1 MNNNK
6 AVPLLIPAHLS
17 GDLWGGFAAMLVAL
31 PSAIAFGVTI
41 FSPLGAAFG
50 AQGALAGMLGVTI
63 LGFVAAAFGGT
74 QRLISAPCAPAA
86 AVLTAVTIELSRQ
99 SNEPSA
105 IVISLFLIA
114 LTCGLIQIAFGLLQV
129 GKLIR
134 FMPYTV
140 VSGYLSGV
148 GLIIVISQLPKWL
161 SLPKGLKL
169 IDGIWQPHLWQVT
182 SIAIGIATALAMVL
196 APKFSKRIPAV
207 IQGLLA
213 GVLVYWLLAWS
224 AFPELRSLENNS
236 FIIGPLAADPAA
248 LFNNLQQSL
257 EQLLHPNLPPLE
269 QIMIPALTLAI
280 LLSID
285 TLKTCVVLD
294 ALTGSRHNSNRELIG
309 QGLGNLS
316 ASLLGGTPGAGT
328 MGATLVNKASGGTTR
343 LSGVFQGLW
352 SLIAILVLTPLIAWV
367 PIASLA
373 ALLVVIGVKMIDW
386 KSLAF
391 ARSKE
396 TFVDFVVILAV
407 VVVANT
413 VGLIAASGL
422 GVGLAIL
429 LFIREQIHSTTV
441 RKKLYG
447 NQLFSKHFRTNSE
460 RQILQRDGQHT
471 VIYELQGSLFF
482 GTTDQL
488 YLAIE
493 PEIDRA
499 RYVLLDFF
507 RVQSID
513 ITAAHMIE
521 RIRNRLAE
529 NKTTLVLSRLPERLP
544 SGRDLRSYMD
554 HLGLTHD
561 GSTQIV
567 NEMSDGLEWIENQ
580 LLEKAEVLSTQSKA
594 LALNEFE
601 IFKGMDAKTLSV
613 LTSCVT
619 QQHIPANTC
628 IFQANSP
635 GEELMLIASG
645 QIKITLS
652 IGKNTIV
659 HLATLGR
666 GQFFGEMSFLDRQVH
681 SADVY
686 AQTDV
691 ELLIMTRTDFDRIS
705 ASNPTLT
712 AQVMQSIAIA
722 IATRLRHTN
731 SDLLQIR
738 E

>member
-1 MNNNK
+1 
-6 AVPLLIPAHLS
+6 
-17 GDLWGGFAAMLVAL
+17 
-31 PSAIAFGVTI
+31 
-41 FSPLGAAFG
+41 
-50 AQGALAGMLGVTI
+50 
-63 LGFVAAAFGGT
+63 
-74 QRLISAPCAPAA
+74 
-86 AVLTAVTIELSRQ
+86 
-99 SNEPSA
+99 
-105 IVISLFLIA
+105 
-114 LTCGLIQIAFGLLQV
+114 
-129 GKLIR
+129 
-134 FMPYTV
+134 MPYTV

-213 GVLVYWLLAWS
+213 GVLVYWVLAWS

-248 LFNNLQQSL
+248 LFENLQQSL

-269 QIMIPALTLAI
+269 QIIIPALTLAI

-352 SLIAILVLTPLIAWV
+352 SLIAILVLTPFIAWV

-391 ARSKE
+391 AGSKE

-413 VGLIAASGL
+413 IGLIAASGL

-441 RKKLYG
+441 RKKSYG
-447 NQLFSKHFRTNSE
+447 NQLFSKHFRTNAE

-529 NKTTLVLSRLPERLP
+529 NQTTLVLSRLPERLP

-554 HLGLTHD
+554 HLRLTHD

-580 LLEKAEVLSTQSKA
+580 LLEKAQVLSTQSKA

-601 IFKGMDAKTLSV
+601 IFKDMDAKTLSE
-613 LTSCVT
+613 LSSCMT

-628 IFQANSP
+628 IFKANSP
-635 GEELMLIASG
+635 GEELMFIASG

>member
-1 MNNNK
+1 MNINNVK
-6 AVPLLIPAHLS
+6 NRVTPAHLS

-41 FSPLGAAFG
+41 FSPLGSTFG
-50 AQGALAGMLGVTI
+50 AQGALAGMLGVTV
-63 LGFVAAAFGGT
+63 LGFVAAVFGGT

-99 SNEPSA
+99 AIGPST
-105 IVISLFLIA
+105 IVISLFLIS
-114 LTCGLIQIAFGLLQV
+114 LTCGLFQIAFGLLQF

-134 FMPYTV
+134 FIPYTV

-161 SLPKGLKL
+161 SLPKEIKL
-169 IDGIWQPHLWQVT
+169 IDGIWQPHLWQIS
-182 SIAIGIATALAMVL
+182 SIAIGVATALAMVL
-196 APKFSKRIPAV
+196 APKLSKRIPAV

-213 GVLVYWLLAWS
+213 GALVYWLLAWT

-236 FIIGPLAADPAA
+236 FIIGPLAADPGA
-248 LFNNLQQSL
+248 LFDNLGQLL
-257 EQLLHPNLPPLE
+257 EQLLHPNLLTLE
-269 QIMIPALTLAI
+269 RIMIPALTLAI

-285 TLKTCVVLD
+285 TLKTSVVLD

-316 ASLLGGTPGAGT
+316 ASLLGGTLGAGT

-352 SLIAILVLTPLIAWV
+352 SLIAILVLIPFIAWI

-396 TFVDFVVILAV
+396 TFVDFLVILS
-407 VVVANT
+407 VALIANML
-413 VGLIAASGL
+413 GLIAATAL

-447 NQLFSKHFRTNSE
+447 NQLFSKHFRTNAE
-460 RQILQRDGQHT
+460 REILQRDGQHT

-513 ITAAHMIE
+513 ITAAQMIE

-529 NKTTLVLSRLPERLP
+529 KNTILVLSRLPERLP
-544 SGRDLRSYMD
+544 SGRDLRSYID
-554 HLGLTHD
+554 RLRLTHD

-567 NEMSDGLEWIENQ
+567 NEMSDGLEWIENN
-580 LLEKAEVLSTQSKA
+580 LLENAGAFSTQSKS
-594 LALNEFE
+594 LALDEFE
-601 IFKGMDAKTLSV
+601 IFKGMDAKTLST

-619 QQHIPANTC
+619 QKNIPANTC
-628 IFQANSP
+628 IFEANSP

-645 QIKITLS
+645 QIKITFS
-652 IGKNTIV
+652 ISKNTIV
-659 HLATLGR
+659 HLATLSR

-686 AQTDV
+686 TQTDV
-691 ELLIMTRTDFDRIS
+691 QLFILTRTDFDRIS
-705 ASNPTLT
+705 DSNPMLT

-722 IATRLRHTN
+722 MATRLRHTN
-731 SDLLQIR
+731 SDLIQIR

>member
-1 MNNNK
+1 
-6 AVPLLIPAHLS
+6 
-17 GDLWGGFAAMLVAL
+17 MLVAL

-41 FSPLGAAFG
+41 FSPLGSTFG
-50 AQGALAGMLGVTI
+50 AQGALAGMLGVTV
-63 LGFVAAAFGGT
+63 LGFVAASFGGT

-86 AVLTAVTIELSRQ
+86 AILTAVTIELSRQ
-99 SNEPSA
+99 AIEPSS

-114 LTCGLIQIAFGLLQV
+114 LTCGLLQIAFGLLQI

-161 SLPKGLKL
+161 SLPKGIKL
-169 IDGIWQPHLWQVT
+169 IDGIWQPHLWQIT

-196 APKFSKRIPAV
+196 SPKFSKRIPAV

-213 GVLVYWLLAWS
+213 GVLVYWVLAWS

-248 LFNNLQQSL
+248 LFENLQQSL
-257 EQLLHPNLPPLE
+257 GQLFHPNLPPLE
-269 QIMIPALTLAI
+269 QIIIPALTLAI

-352 SLIAILVLTPLIAWV
+352 SLIAILVLTPFIAWV

-441 RKKLYG
+441 RKKSYG
-447 NQLFSKHFRTNSE
+447 NQLFSKHFRTNAE

-529 NKTTLVLSRLPERLP
+529 NQTTLVLSRLPERLP

-554 HLGLTHD
+554 HLRLTHD

-580 LLEKAEVLSTQSKA
+580 LLEKAQVLSTQSKT

-601 IFKGMDAKTLSV
+601 IFKDMDVKTLSE
-613 LTSCVT
+613 LTSCMT

-628 IFQANSP
+628 IFKANSP
-635 GEELMLIASG
+635 GEELMFIASG

-681 SADVY
+681 STDVY
-686 AQTDV
+686 TQTDV

-712 AQVMQSIAIA
+712 AQVMQSIAVA

>member
-1 MNNNK
+1 MNVK
-6 AVPLLIPAHLS
+6 HGVMPVHLS

-41 FSPLGAAFG
+41 FSPLGSTFG
-50 AQGALAGMLGVTI
+50 AQGALAGMLGVTV

-86 AVLTAVTIELSRQ
+86 AILTAVTIELSRQ
-99 SNEPSA
+99 AIEPST

-114 LTCGLIQIAFGLLQV
+114 LTCGLLQIAFGFLQI

-161 SLPKGLKL
+161 SLPKGIKL
-169 IDGIWQPHLWQVT
+169 IDGIWQPHLWQIN

-213 GVLVYWLLAWS
+213 GVLVYWVLAWS

-248 LFNNLQQSL
+248 LFENLQQSL
-257 EQLLHPNLPPLE
+257 GQLFHPNLPPLE
-269 QIMIPALTLAI
+269 QIIIPALTLAI

-352 SLIAILVLTPLIAWV
+352 SLIAILVLTPFIAWV

-396 TFVDFVVILAV
+396 TFVDFVIILAV

-441 RKKLYG
+441 RKKSYG
-447 NQLFSKHFRTNSE
+447 NQLFSKHFRTNAE

-529 NKTTLVLSRLPERLP
+529 NQTTLVLSRLPERLP

-554 HLGLTHD
+554 HLRLTRD

-580 LLEKAEVLSTQSKA
+580 LLEKAQVLSTQSKT

-601 IFKGMDAKTLSV
+601 IFKDMDVKTLSE
-613 LTSCVT
+613 LTTCMT
-619 QQHIPANTC
+619 QKHIPANTC
-628 IFQANSP
+628 IFKANSP

-686 AQTDV
+686 TQTDV

-731 SDLLQIR
+731 SDLIQIR

>member
-1 MNNNK
+1 MNNSK
-6 AVPLLIPAHLS
+6 AIPRLIPAHLS

-41 FSPLGAAFG
+41 FSPLGSGFG
-50 AQGALAGMLGVTI
+50 AQGALAGMLGVTV
-63 LGFVAAAFGGT
+63 LGLVAATFGGT

-86 AVLTAVTIELSRQ
+86 AILTAVTIELSRQ
-99 SNEPSA
+99 AIEPGA

-114 LTCGLIQIAFGLLQV
+114 ITCGLIQIVFGLLQV

-161 SLPKGLKL
+161 SLPKGIKL
-169 IDGIWQPHLWQVT
+169 IDGIWQPHLWQFS
-182 SIAIGIATALAMVL
+182 SIAIGIASALAMIL

-213 GVLVYWLLAWS
+213 GVFVYWLLAWS

-248 LFNNLQQSL
+248 LFENLQQSL
-257 EQLLHPNLPPLE
+257 EQLFHPNLPPLE

-294 ALTGSRHNSNRELIG
+294 ALTGSRHNSNRELVG
-309 QGLGNLS
+309 QGLGNVS

-343 LSGVFQGLW
+343 LSGVLQGLW

-373 ALLVVIGVKMIDW
+373 ALLVVIGIKMIDW
-386 KSLAF
+386 KSIAF

-396 TFVDFVVILAV
+396 TFVDFVVILSV

-429 LFIREQIHSTTV
+429 LFIREQIHSATV
-441 RKKLYG
+441 RKKSYG
-447 NQLFSKHFRTNSE
+447 NQLFSKHFRTNAE
-460 RQILQRDGQHT
+460 RQILQQDGQQT

-529 NKTTLVLSRLPERLP
+529 KQTILVLSRLPERLP
-544 SGRDLRSYMD
+544 SGRDLRSYID
-554 HLGLTHD
+554 HLGLTND

-567 NEMSDGLEWIENQ
+567 NEMSDGLEWIENRI
-580 LLEKAEVLSTQSKA
+580 LEKAKIISAESKA

-601 IFKGMDAKTLSV
+601 IFKAMDEKTLSA
-613 LTSCVT
+613 LTSCMT

-635 GEELMLIASG
+635 GEELMLISSG
-645 QIKITLS
+645 KIKITLS
-652 IGKNTIV
+652 ISKNTIV

-666 GQFFGEMSFLDRQVH
+666 GQFFGEMSFLDRQGH

-705 ASNPTLT
+705 ASNPTIT

>member
-1 MNNNK
+1 
-6 AVPLLIPAHLS
+6 
-17 GDLWGGFAAMLVAL
+17 MLVAL

-41 FSPLGAAFG
+41 FSPLGATFG

-63 LGFVAAAFGGT
+63 LGFVAATFGGT

-86 AVLTAVTIELSRQ
+86 AILTAVTIELSRQ
-99 SNEPSA
+99 AIEPSA

-114 LTCGLIQIAFGLLQV
+114 LTCGLIQIAFGLLQI

-161 SLPKGLKL
+161 SLPRGIKL
-169 IDGIWQPHLWQVT
+169 IDGIWQPHLWQIT

-257 EQLLHPNLPPLE
+257 GQLLHPNLPPLE
-269 QIMIPALTLAI
+269 QIIIPALTLAI

-441 RKKLYG
+441 RKKSYG
-447 NQLFSKHFRTNSE
+447 NQLFSKHFRTNAE

-529 NKTTLVLSRLPERLP
+529 NKTTLVLSRLPKRLP
-544 SGRDLRSYMD
+544 SGCDLRSYMD
-554 HLGLTHD
+554 HLELTHD

-580 LLEKAEVLSTQSKA
+580 LLEKAQVLSTQSKA

-619 QQHIPANTC
+619 QQHIPASTC
-628 IFQANSP
+628 IFKANSP
-635 GEELMLIASG
+635 GEELMFIASG

-731 SDLLQIR
+731 SDLIQIR

>member
-1 MNNNK
+1 
-6 AVPLLIPAHLS
+6 
-17 GDLWGGFAAMLVAL
+17 MLVAL

-41 FSPLGAAFG
+41 FSPLGATFG

-63 LGFVAAAFGGT
+63 LGFVAATFGGT

-86 AVLTAVTIELSRQ
+86 AILTAVTIELSRQ
-99 SNEPSA
+99 AIEPSA

-114 LTCGLIQIAFGLLQV
+114 LTCGLIQIAFGLLQI

-161 SLPKGLKL
+161 SLPRGIKL
-169 IDGIWQPHLWQVT
+169 IDGIWQPHLWQIT

-248 LFNNLQQSL
+248 LFDNLQQSL
-257 EQLLHPNLPPLE
+257 GQLLHPNLPPLE
-269 QIMIPALTLAI
+269 QIIIPALTLAI

-441 RKKLYG
+441 RKKSYG
-447 NQLFSKHFRTNSE
+447 NQLFSKHFRTNAE

-554 HLGLTHD
+554 HLELTHD

-580 LLEKAEVLSTQSKA
+580 LLEKAQVLSTQSKA

-619 QQHIPANTC
+619 QQHIPASTC
-628 IFQANSP
+628 IFKANSP
-635 GEELMLIASG
+635 GEELMFIASG

-731 SDLLQIR
+731 SDLIQIR

>member
-1 MNNNK
+1 
-6 AVPLLIPAHLS
+6 
-17 GDLWGGFAAMLVAL
+17 MLVAL

-86 AVLTAVTIELSRQ
+86 AILTAVTIELSRQ
-99 SNEPSA
+99 AIDPST

-114 LTCGLIQIAFGLLQV
+114 LTCGLIQIAFGLLQI

-148 GLIIVISQLPKWL
+148 GLIIMISQLPKWL
-161 SLPKGLKL
+161 SLPKGIKL
-169 IDGIWQPHLWQVT
+169 IDGIWQPHLWQIT

-269 QIMIPALTLAI
+269 QIIIPALTLAI

-352 SLIAILVLTPLIAWV
+352 SLIAILVLTPFIAWV

-373 ALLVVIGVKMIDW
+373 ALLVVIGVKMINW

-441 RKKLYG
+441 RKKSYG
-447 NQLFSKHFRTNSE
+447 NQLFSKHFRTNAE

-554 HLGLTHD
+554 HLRLTHD

-580 LLEKAEVLSTQSKA
+580 LLEKAQVLSAQSKA

-601 IFKGMDAKTLSV
+601 IFNGIDIKTLSE
-613 LTSCVT
+613 LTSCMT

-705 ASNPTLT
+705 ASNQMLT

>member
-1 MNNNK
+1 
-6 AVPLLIPAHLS
+6 
-17 GDLWGGFAAMLVAL
+17 MLVAL

-41 FSPLGAAFG
+41 FSPLGSTFG
-50 AQGALAGMLGVTI
+50 AQGALAGMLGVTV
-63 LGFVAAAFGGT
+63 LGLVAATFGGT

-86 AVLTAVTIELSRQ
+86 AILTAVTIELSRQ
-99 SNEPSA
+99 AIEPSA

-114 LTCGLIQIAFGLLQV
+114 ITCGLIQIAFGLLQI

-161 SLPKGLKL
+161 SLPKGIKL
-169 IDGIWQPHLWQVT
+169 IDGIWQPHLWQVS
-182 SIAIGIATALAMVL
+182 SIAIGIATALAMIL

-213 GVLVYWLLAWS
+213 GVLVYWLLAWT

-248 LFNNLQQSL
+248 LFDNLQQSL

-269 QIMIPALTLAI
+269 QIIIPALTLAI

-343 LSGVFQGLW
+343 LSGAFQGLW

-441 RKKLYG
+441 RKKSYG
-447 NQLFSKHFRTNSE
+447 NQLFSKHFRTNAE
-460 RQILQRDGQHT
+460 RQILQRDGQQT

-580 LLEKAEVLSTQSKA
+580 LLEKAEAISTQSKA

-613 LTSCVT
+613 LNSCVT
-619 QQHIPANTC
+619 KQHFLANTC
-628 IFQANSP
+628 IFQANSS

-659 HLATLGR
+659 HLATVGR

-691 ELLIMTRTDFDRIS
+691 ELLVMTRTDFDRIS

>member
-41 FSPLGAAFG
+41 FSPLGSTFG

-86 AVLTAVTIELSRQ
+86 AILTAVTIELSRQ
-99 SNEPSA
+99 AIEPSA

-114 LTCGLIQIAFGLLQV
+114 ITCGLIQIAFGLLQI

-161 SLPKGLKL
+161 SLPKGIKL
-169 IDGIWQPHLWQVT
+169 IDGIWQPHLWQVS
-182 SIAIGIATALAMVL
+182 SIAIGIATALAMIL

-213 GVLVYWLLAWS
+213 GVLVYWLLAWT

-248 LFNNLQQSL
+248 LFDNLQQSL

-343 LSGVFQGLW
+343 LSGAFQGLW

-386 KSLAF
+386 KSLALHVLK
-391 ARSKE
+391 RPSL
-396 TFVDFVVILAV
+396 IL
-407 VVVANT
+407 
-413 VGLIAASGL
+413 
-422 GVGLAIL
+422 
-429 LFIREQIHSTTV
+429 
-441 RKKLYG
+441 
-447 NQLFSKHFRTNSE
+447 
-460 RQILQRDGQHT
+460 
-471 VIYELQGSLFF
+471 
-482 GTTDQL
+482 
-488 YLAIE
+488 
-493 PEIDRA
+493 
-499 RYVLLDFF
+499 
-507 RVQSID
+507 
-513 ITAAHMIE
+513 
-521 RIRNRLAE
+521 
-529 NKTTLVLSRLPERLP
+529 
-544 SGRDLRSYMD
+544 
-554 HLGLTHD
+554 
-561 GSTQIV
+561 
-567 NEMSDGLEWIENQ
+567 
-580 LLEKAEVLSTQSKA
+580 
-594 LALNEFE
+594 
-601 IFKGMDAKTLSV
+601 
-613 LTSCVT
+613 
-619 QQHIPANTC
+619 
-628 IFQANSP
+628 
-635 GEELMLIASG
+635 
-645 QIKITLS
+645 
-652 IGKNTIV
+652 
-659 HLATLGR
+659 
-666 GQFFGEMSFLDRQVH
+666 
-681 SADVY
+681 
-686 AQTDV
+686 
-691 ELLIMTRTDFDRIS
+691 
-705 ASNPTLT
+705 
-712 AQVMQSIAIA
+712 
-722 IATRLRHTN
+722 
-731 SDLLQIR
+731 
-738 E
+738 